1 MGCQSP
7 AGTPYTTARMTSAR
21 PHRDPERGNSLL
33 LALIVM
39 SSLATL
45 GSLTVVSVQSSL
57 KASTNDRSGSIAT
70 YAAES
75 GGAMAIEYLRTNYVE
90 GGAYWSAY
98 THQKNLV
105 IEVPAFPANG
115 AQPGNP
121 ANPFTADQN
130 AWFNVEILN
139 NRDDPSFDLAIG
151 SDGDGQLII
160 RSTGH
165 GPQGSVAIIEWEV
178 RRFANPAVALP
189 PPQPGNPNTTIPVM
203 LLGWHIVL

>member
-1 MGCQSP
+1 
-7 AGTPYTTARMTSAR
+7 MTSPR
-21 PHRDPERGNSLL
+21 LRRDPERGNSLL

-75 GGAMAIEYLRTNYVE
+75 GGAIAIEFLRTNYVE
-90 GGAYWSAY
+90 VANYWSAY
-98 THQKNLV
+98 THPKNLT
-105 IEVPAFPANG
+105 IEVPAFASNG

-121 ANPFTADQN
+121 ANPFSADLN

-139 NRDDPSFDLAIG
+139 NRDDPNFNTG
-151 SDGDGQLII
+151 TDGDGQLII

-189 PPQPGNPNTTIPVM
+189 PAKPGNPNSTIPVI